1 VHKARRVRKGPR
13 ACKGFR
19 ELRVKLALKDHTGR
33 RVPRGRR
40 ARKAIKVTWE
50 LSVPRARRD
59 PPVLQGLPV
68 RLVLR
73 ASQLPA
79 AAV

>member
-1 VHKARRVRKGPR
+1 VPR

-19 ELRVKLALKDHTGR
+19 ELRVKLALKDHRGR
-33 RVPRGRR
+33 RVPRVRR
-40 ARKAIKVTWE
+40 GIKATWE
-50 LSVPRARRD
+50 LLVPPAQRD
-59 PPVLQGLPV
+59 PPVLQGLQGLPV

-79 AAV
+79 AAA

>member
-1 VHKARRVRKGPR
+1 VPR

-19 ELRVKLALKDHTGR
+19 ELRVKLALKDHRGR
-33 RVPRGRR
+33 RVPRVRR
-40 ARKAIKVTWE
+40 ARKGIKATWE
-50 LSVPRARRD
+50 LLVPPAQRD

-79 AAV
+79 AAA

>member
-1 VHKARRVRKGPR
+1 VPR

-19 ELRVKLALKDHTGR
+19 ELRVKLALKDHRGR
-33 RVPRGRR
+33 RVPRVRR
-40 ARKAIKVTWE
+40 ARKGIKATWE
-50 LSVPRARRD
+50 LLVPPAQRD
-59 PPVLQGLPV
+59 PPVLQGLQGLPV

-79 AAV
+79 AAA